1 MSKSQAFFDRL
12 IVASQGVS
20 SAERQAEARVRT
32 NDFFNLGS
40 KELKGEGAFAAA
52 KEAEAEIQG
61 LRAAA
66 SQDGNAP
73 PDRGLRCRPHGFHHG
88 DRQQGRLNL
97 SGHGDERPPDTG
109 RPFWF
114 SPGSA
119 SPSML
124 TLKPSVTEGSDHRH
138 RRVTIV
144 A

>member
-32 NDFFNLGS
+32 NDYFNLGG

-66 SQDGNAP
+66 SQDGNAALIEVY
-73 PDRGLRCRPHGFHHG
+73 DAALTVF
-88 DRQQGRLNL
+88 
-97 SGHGDERPPDTG
+97 TTVI
-109 RPFWF
+109 
-114 SPGSA
+114 A
-119 SPSML
+119 S
-124 TLKPSVTEGSDHRH
+124 K
-138 RRVTIV
+138 
-144 A
+144 AA

>member
-73 PDRGLRCRPHGFHHG
+73 LIEVYDAALTVF
-88 DRQQGRLNL
+88 
-97 SGHGDERPPDTG
+97 TTVI
-109 RPFWF
+109 
-114 SPGSA
+114 A
-119 SPSML
+119 S
-124 TLKPSVTEGSDHRH
+124 K
-138 RRVTIV
+138 
-144 A
+144 AA